1 VFHDDALSKAKESIG
16 VGFYSMKYSEVN
28 DFEYQVIRIS
38 AEPAMNTSILD
49 RYPE

>member
-1 VFHDDALSKAKESIG
+1 MFRDGVLSKAKESIG
-16 VGFYSMKYSEVN
+16 VGVYSMKYSEVN
-28 DFEYQVIRIS
+28 DFEYQVICIS